1 MKNINK
7 QDLIKR
13 LQENSVEVV
22 QEKPTQGKM
31 TRKLRTQGVD
41 ADHIGQDSN

>member
-1 MKNINK
+1 MNK

-13 LQENSVEVV
+13 LQENNIEVV

-31 TRKLRTQGVD
+31 TRRLHMQNVD
-41 ADHIGQDSN
+41 ADRYKNMLF

>member
-1 MKNINK
+1 MNK
-7 QDLIKR
+7 QDLIKK
-13 LQENSVEVV
+13 LQENNIKVV

-41 ADHIGQDSN
+41 ANNIDQDSN

>member
-1 MKNINK
+1 MKK

-13 LQENSVEVV
+13 LQENNVEVV

-31 TRKLRTQGVD
+31 TRRLRMQGVD
-41 ADHIGQDSN
+41 GVSR